1 MDSLYLMFI
10 GIIILLLIVIV
21 TLLSNRKKKEKVT
34 FEQTYREEEK
44 KDNKRSNFRLR
55 VDVEDTLMEVQKV
68 GDETVNISEVCEIV
82 DISASG
88 MGIYSVKDYPIR
100 NKVLVK
106 LTFKLNY
113 KDFTLDGVLIRKVE
127 LSNKQQIQYGIKFI
141 NLSEGDENRIQK
153 EIAAIENSRRK
164 ISIR

>member
-1 MDSLYLMFI
+1 MDSLYFIFI
-10 GIIILLLIVIV
+10 GIIVLLLIVIV
-21 TLLSNRKKKEKVT
+21 TLLSNRNKKDKVT

-55 VDVEDTLMEVQKV
+55 VDVEDTLMEVQEV
-68 GDETVNISEVCEIV
+68 GDEAVNISEVCEIV

-141 NLSEGDENRIQK
+141 NLSEGDENRLQK